1 MAVQVDEDKCTGC
14 GICSEV
20 CPVEAITV
28 DQVVKI
34 DAATCIDCG
43 SCVAECP
50 NGAISMEEMETAL
63 SARSSYPPPPS
74 QISTMRDETI
84 PNPPGISGGQ
94 SSLKQVNKGGLLGQI
109 FDFFGGPTGQ
119 GRGRRKS
126 RGGRGKGR
134 GWRGGRGK
142 GRRNW

>member
-1 MAVQVDEDKCTGC
+1 MVVTVDESKCTGC

-28 DQVVKI
+28 DCVAKI

-43 SCVAECP
+43 SCVDECP
-50 NGAISMEEMETAL
+50 NDAISMEEMATAP
-63 SARSSYPPPPS
+63 SARSSYSTLPS
-74 QISTMRDETI
+74 QIPMRDKTI
-84 PNPPGISGGQ
+84 SNQAKISGGQ
-94 SSLKQVNKGGLLGQI
+94 SSVKQVNKGGLLRQI
-109 FDFFGGPTGQ
+109 FNLFGRPPGQVHGQ
-119 GRGRRKS
+119 GR
-126 RGGRGKGR
+126 GRGKGR